1 MHSLRRYSCRS
12 WAAATVLVLAAAC
25 NRSAASSRPAVR
37 LVENA
42 ANPAASYVEVS
53 GVDAATRNAVGQLTT
68 TSPEWAGVLT
78 VRVVDDS
85 GTPSETP
92 IAGRYTVAGHSLRF
106 TPLFPF
112 DPGRHYEVR
121 YAGHAPARAEPITER
136 VALPAGA
143 ASAPTEVTQ
152 VYPSSDVVPE
162 NQLRMYIHFSA
173 PMGRRGGVEHVRLLD
188 ESGREVV
195 DPFLPLDAEF
205 WNADRTRYTVF
216 FDPGRQ
222 KRGILPNR
230 EMGPS
235 LVEGHRYTLVVDQS
249 WIDGHGKPLAQ
260 AFTRTFR
267 VGPADMRP
275 LDYSAWRVTPPAAG
289 TRGPLSVEFPESLD
303 HGLLLRAIGVR
314 RDGQALVGDVR
325 IEAHETRWVMTPK
338 DPWTAGRYELIA
350 LSILEDLA
358 GNRIGRAFEVI
369 AFDRIEKA
377 AEPTVTSIP
386 FTIAPTAP

>member
-12 WAAATVLVLAAAC
+12 WAAATALVLAAAC

-68 TSPEWAGVLT
+68 TSPEWAAVLT
-78 VRVVDDS
+78 VRVVDGG

-121 YAGHAPARAEPITER
+121 YAYADHTPGRPEAITER

-143 ASAPTEVTQ
+143 ASAPTQVTQ

-222 KRGILPNR
+222 KRGIAPIAD
-230 EMGPS
+230 MGRS
-235 LVEGHRYTLVVDQS
+235 LTEGKSYTLV
-249 WIDGHGKPLAQ
+249 IDSEWRDGSGVPLTQ
-260 AFTRTFR
+260 QFKRTFK
-267 VGPADMRP
+267 VGPPDEQP
-275 LDYSAWRVTPPAAG
+275 LDPKTWKVLAPAAG
-289 TRGPLSVEFPESLD
+289 TRGPLQVAFPEPLD
-303 HGLLLRAIGVR
+303 HGLLLRALGVVSP
-314 RDGQALVGDVR
+314 DGKPMPGDVVVGEHELTWSFTPR
-325 IEAHETRWVMTPK
+325 EAWP
-338 DPWTAGRYELIA
+338 AGAYNIVA
-350 LSILEDLA
+350 FASLEDLA
-358 GNRIGRAFEVI
+358 GNRIGRAFEVDQFDRTDKSNEPEKTFI
-369 AFDRIEKA
+369 AFVVR
-377 AEPTVTSIP
+377 
-386 FTIAPTAP
+386 